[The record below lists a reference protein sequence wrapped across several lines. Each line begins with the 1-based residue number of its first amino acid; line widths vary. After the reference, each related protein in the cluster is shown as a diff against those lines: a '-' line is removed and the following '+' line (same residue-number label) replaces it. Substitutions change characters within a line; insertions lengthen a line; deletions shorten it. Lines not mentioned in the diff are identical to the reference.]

1 MQERISIEEAIREA
15 GLKKKYV
22 ANELGVSETYINEY
36 LKKPGSISV
45 KNASIICK
53 LTNKKLNEIDFG
65 EDVEINWY
73 FFKFKLQKNWSLI
86 LLTRILPTT
95 TTERRII
102 MEQKNYSESLDPIER
117 ESFLEKLNDCN
128 DIEYLKKV
136 IEVCRSKA
144 IYLALKKE
152 GLI

>member
-1 MQERISIEEAIREA
+1 MQERISIEEAIRES

-73 FFKFKLQKNWSLI
+73 FFKFKLQKNWSLNTFDKNTTNDYHRKENSMQI
-86 LLTRILPTT
+86 TVIRKSDNSVITRIFEDEEGIKEITDDDYEVL
-95 TTERRII
+95 
-102 MEQKNYSESLDPIER
+102 IEKD
-117 ESFLEKLNDCN
+117 SN
-128 DIEYLKKV
+128 
-136 IEVCRSKA
+136 
-144 IYLALKKE
+144 
-152 GLI
+152 

>member
-1 MQERISIEEAIREA
+1 MQERISIEEAIRES

-65 EDVEINWY
+65 EDVEINLY
-73 FFKFKLQKNWSLI
+73 FFKFKLQKNWSLNVFDKN
-86 LLTRILPTT
+86 TT
-95 TTERRII
+95 
-102 MEQKNYSESLDPIER
+102 
-117 ESFLEKLNDCN
+117 NDYHSN
-128 DIEYLKKV
+128 
-136 IEVCRSKA
+136 
-144 IYLALKKE
+144 
-152 GLI
+152 

>member
-36 LKKPGSISV
+36 LKKPASISI

-53 LTNKKLNEIDFG
+53 LTKKKLNEIDFG

-73 FFKFKLQKNWSLI
+73 FFKFKLQKYWSLKT
-86 LLTRILPTT
+86 LVCTT
-95 TTERRII
+95 N
-102 MEQKNYSESLDPIER
+102 NYHR
-117 ESFLEKLNDCN
+117 KEKLW
-128 DIEYLKKV
+128 IKMK
-136 IEVCRSKA
+136 IQIKM
-144 IYLALKKE
+144 
-152 GLI
+152 

>member
-1 MQERISIEEAIREA
+1 MQERISIEEAIRES

-73 FFKFKLQKNWSLI
+73 FFKFKLQINWSSNTFDKNTTNNYHRKENTLWKTKAFANRLI
-86 LLTRILPTT
+86 
-95 TTERRII
+95 
-102 MEQKNYSESLDPIER
+102 Q
-117 ESFLEKLNDCN
+117 
-128 DIEYLKKV
+128 LK
-136 IEVCRSKA
+136 ENHF
-144 IYLALKKE
+144 
-152 GLI
+152 